1 MAKKVKKEVLQKAV
15 TAYNSE
21 MEYVVKTIIESITA
35 KGQRKK
41 LVQDEKVKA
50 ILDRYGIEIDV
61 D

>member
-1 MAKKVKKEVLQKAV
+1 MAKKVKKEALQKAV

-41 LVQDEKVKA
+41 LVHDEKVKA